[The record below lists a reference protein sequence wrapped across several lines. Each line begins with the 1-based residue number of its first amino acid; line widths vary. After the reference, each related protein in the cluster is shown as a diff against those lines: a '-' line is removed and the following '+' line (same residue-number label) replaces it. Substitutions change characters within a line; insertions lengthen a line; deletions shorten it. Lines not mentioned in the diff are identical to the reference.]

1 MADESNVETIW
12 IVTDDASQGSEPH
25 RSYREVAQEKG
36 VKVSV
41 PALEQKMSR
50 FLKSVSR
57 IFHQAEQETQKNSR
71 MQLDEIELSV
81 EISGEG
87 EIKLMGTGGK
97 QEAKARLNLRSN
109 EQNPSEIAK
118 HSVTTIR
125 ILWNE

>member
-12 IVTDDASQGSEPH
+12 IVTDDASQASEAQ
-25 RSYREVAQEKG
+25 RSYREITQEKG
-36 VKVSV
+36 VKVPV

-57 IFHQAEQETQKNSR
+57 IFHQAEQETQKNSG

-97 QEAKARLNLRSN
+97 AGSKGAIKLTFKRAEPK
-109 EQNPSEIAK
+109 
-118 HSVTTIR
+118 
-125 ILWNE
+125 

>member
-1 MADESNVETIW
+1 MAEESNVETIW
-12 IVTDDASQGSEPH
+12 IVTDDASQGSDPH

-57 IFHQAEQETQKNSR
+57 IFHQAEQETQKNNPG

-97 QEAKARLNLRSN
+97 AASKGAIKLTFRRAEPK
-109 EQNPSEIAK
+109 
-118 HSVTTIR
+118 
-125 ILWNE
+125 